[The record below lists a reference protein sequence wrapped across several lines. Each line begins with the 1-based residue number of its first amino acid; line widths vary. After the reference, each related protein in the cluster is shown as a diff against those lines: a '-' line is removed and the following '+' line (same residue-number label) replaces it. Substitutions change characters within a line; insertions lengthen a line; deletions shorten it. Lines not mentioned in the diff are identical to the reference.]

1 MGQPIRGMTRPLPIK
16 ASIIPAV
23 IPPEVITLDANFN
36 ASIHNRFDIEV
47 IDVQTGKIKQ
57 RAQAENVICSQ
68 LWTRL
73 FAPNAYFNY
82 IHYGTGSGTPAS
94 TDTSLFTFLGY
105 GTPSTSD
112 DVTSLDRANCVFS
125 FRRKIRLSETTA
137 VGATLTEVGIGYE
150 MPASTLCTHA
160 MLKDANGNQISIAKT
175 NTDIV
180 NIYATVYV
188 HWSNTLYSGSILFQ
202 PSISF
207 MMYLCGLCG
216 ISSSYFPPKHAQLSK
231 NRSLVYAGTNGNIT
245 AIANLSSSYDLANK
259 KISQTMPRLG
269 VDYGNRAG
277 GSFYL
282 LLANYLYRDSV
293 RDPTFAL
300 KAGSGW
306 FPGSDITGEAIGTGD
321 GATVDFATAFDC
333 PSNAI
338 VYVDGVQATG
348 VAIDN
353 APLSYSNME
362 YYLEEI
368 IVDNGITYP
377 TISDGNLSGYGLYGQ
392 RTPATP
398 SFNYS
403 IFYNPYYSAG
413 IKSYI
418 APFSSTTVEV
428 SDDLVTWTA
437 ISANSSGTK
446 TVPEAYRNYKY
457 WRVTSISDGYDYVHT
472 MTANTLTGKNIHFT
486 TPPASGAVITAD
498 YHTPTIAKDSNHVF
512 DLTVTIQLGEYSA

>member
-1 MGQPIRGMTRPLPIK
+1 MENDKINADL
-16 ASIIPAV
+16 
-23 IPPEVITLDANFN
+23 N

-47 IDVQTGKIKQ
+47 IDAQTGKLKQ

-73 FAPNAYFNY
+73 FAPNTYFNY

-105 GTPSTSD
+105 GSPSTSD
-112 DVTSLDRANCVFS
+112 NVSSLDYANCVYS
-125 FRRKIRLSETTA
+125 FRSKIRLSETTA
-137 VGATLTEVGIGYE
+137 VGATLTEVGIGYDKT
-150 MPASTLCTHA
+150 AATLCTHA

-175 NTDIV
+175 NTDII

-188 HWSNTLYSGSILFQ
+188 HWSNTLYSGSILFA
-202 PSISF
+202 PSRSF
-207 MMYLCGLCG
+207 LMYLCGLYDD
-216 ISSSYFPPKHAQLSK
+216 SSDCAPKYAQLSK
-231 NRSLVYAGTNGNIT
+231 NRSLVDTNTNGNVT
-245 AIANLSSSYDLANK
+245 ATTNLSSSYDLANK
-259 KISQTMPRLG
+259 KISQTMTRLG

-282 LLANYLYRDSV
+282 LLANYKGGTTVGSPV
-293 RDPTFAL
+293 FAF

-306 FPGSDITGEAIGTGD
+306 FPGADITGEAIGTGD

-338 VYVDGVQATG
+338 IYVDGVQSTDATINN
-348 VAIDN
+348 V
-353 APLSYSNME
+353 PLSYSNME

-368 IVDNGITYP
+368 IVDNGIVYP
-377 TISDGNLSGYGLYGQ
+377 AISGSNMPRYGLHGA
-392 RTPATP
+392 RTSATP
-398 SFNYS
+398 SYYYS

-418 APFSSTTVEV
+418 SLSPNTPSTNTVEV

-437 ISANSSGTK
+437 ISGQYSGTK
-446 TVPEAYRNYKY
+446 TVPEDYRNYKY
-457 WRVTSISDGYDYVHT
+457 WRVTSFTANDYVHT
-472 MTANTLTGKNIHFT
+472 MIANTLTGKNIHFT

-498 YHTPTIAKDSNHVF
+498 YHTPVIAKDVNHVF
-512 DLTVTIQLGEYSA
+512 DLTVTIQLGEYTGT